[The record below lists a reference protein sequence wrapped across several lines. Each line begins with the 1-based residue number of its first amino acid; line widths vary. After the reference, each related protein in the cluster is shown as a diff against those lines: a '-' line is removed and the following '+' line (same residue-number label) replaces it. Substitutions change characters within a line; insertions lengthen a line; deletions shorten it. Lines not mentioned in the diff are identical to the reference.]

1 MLSSST
7 HHIHSTHAEHS
18 IITVHST
25 HLVPVPMHSSITY
38 HTNLQALRCPQQ
50 SPTRGAPAM
59 EEGSPGMSRGRGGQR
74 LQQKHDIVQILRGV
88 GICLPWFLSHMEIH
102 SKLKPSGMA

>member
-25 HLVPVPMHSSITY
+25 HLVPVPMHSSIILPY
-38 HTNLQALRCPQQ
+38 KPP
-50 SPTRGAPAM
+50 SPEMPPAKPNPGSSSHGRRTTRDV
-59 EEGSPGMSRGRGGQR
+59 SGQR
-74 LQQKHDIVQILRGV
+74 WPEVTA
-88 GICLPWFLSHMEIH
+88 E
-102 SKLKPSGMA
+102 A